1 MHDASRTLLATMII
15 GLGITL
21 LGGCAQP
28 ISGPRVNLQ
37 QGFAAYQ
44 GKDYSQ
50 ASRTA
55 RAYIASH
62 PDGAQL
68 DDAYYLL
75 GISHETQGQFS
86 RARHDFQRAI
96 SMTHQSAV
104 RRKANKA
111 LGDMAFAKAHYGQAA
126 TYYQTAIAAMNGRTP
141 PASMLFK
148 YGAALQDS
156 GHWHAA
162 QEPLSQAVADAPGS
176 TAAADAQQRLAVN
189 HFALQYGAFLVNKS
203 AWAMV
208 GQLRSAGISA
218 AVVPSVVG
226 GRKLYLVQSGS
237 YMTLPSAMA
246 ARSVES
252 HHYPQVL
259 VVP

>member
-1 MHDASRTLLATMII
+1 MQDAIKTLLATVLA
-15 GLGITL
+15 GLCTTL
-21 LGGCAQP
+21 MVGCAQP
-28 ISGPRVNLQ
+28 ISGPHVNLQ

-62 PDGAQL
+62 PNGAQL

-75 GISHETQGQFS
+75 GISHETQGKFD
-86 RARHDFQRAI
+86 RARHDFERAI
-96 SMTHQSAV
+96 SLTRQSAV
-104 RRKANKA
+104 RQKANKA
-111 LGDMAFAKAHYGQAA
+111 LGDMAYSNAHYGQAVA
-126 TYYQTAIAAMNGRTP
+126 YYQAAIAAMNGRTP

-176 TAAADAQQRLAVN
+176 SAAGDAQQRLAVN
-189 HFALQYGAFLVNKS
+189 HFALQYGAFLFNKS

-218 AVVPSVVG
+218 TVVPSVVG
-226 GRKLYLVQSGS
+226 GRKLYLVQSGNYS
-237 YMTLPSAMA
+237 TLPSAMA

-252 HHYPQVL
+252 HHYPQVV